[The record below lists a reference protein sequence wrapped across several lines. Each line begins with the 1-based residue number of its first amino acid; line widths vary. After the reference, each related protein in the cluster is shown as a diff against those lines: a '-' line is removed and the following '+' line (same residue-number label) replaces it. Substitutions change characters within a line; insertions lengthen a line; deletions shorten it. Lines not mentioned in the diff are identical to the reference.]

1 MLPRKKT
8 KALIL
13 SLSKDE
19 GRGATAT
26 TWRRGFPLIP
36 P

>member
-19 GRGATAT
+19 GRGAAAA
-26 TWRRGFPLIP
+26 TWRHGFSLTP